1 MSKALVEKFFNERFV
16 SLARQRLREPIEKQ
30 QGQLLVL
37 TNLESFVSAIKQVT
51 RKRLSNTQ
59 IQGILKKARLKAF
72 KLEQDFKKKDPS
84 RFSTIQSV
92 LSSRLQNLPFDITAA
107 PEAREVF
114 IVTSF
119 GSSVTTIKNFI
130 LDEIQAE
137 LSLRKTTRDKLG
149 ARIDRGHGVS
159 GFAVSQAEV
168 SQGLDSIQHLLE
180 KDLSAD
186 TNVKALIDSFVT
198 SGTVEIT
205 EKEKD
210 LLNYITTKYQ
220 QIVNPKTGKLSN
232 NYVSIVAYQIARE
245 NRGRDSA
252 LEKRIRDLFFGPF
265 VSYVKSTLISQSH
278 SNSLEEK
285 IGNAVIE
292 YLKPRIRVKNGKV
305 VIRIDSK
312 FVNTVLKSAGVTTTH
327 FPKSASKSKAT
338 IQEKPRVRVK
348 PGEKV
353 LPDVRSFLGILNQKL
368 SSQVAKNM
376 GSPRLNYRTGRFA
389 QSTRVTGIAEDR
401 DGLPNIDY
409 TYMRYPY
416 EVFEFPGSGSPLAL
430 QGQRDP
436 RDLIDK
442 SIRDIMASFAITRF
456 STRRV

>member
-1 MSKALVEKFFNERFV
+1 MSKALVEKFFNEKFV
-16 SLARQRLREPIEKQ
+16 AMARQSLRKPIEEQ

-37 TNLESFVSAIKQVT
+37 TNLDAFVAAIKEVS

-59 IQGILKKARLKAF
+59 IKDILRKARLKAF
-72 KLEQDFKKKDPS
+72 DLEEAFRKSQPK
-84 RFSTIQSV
+84 RFSTIQWV
-92 LSSRLQNLPFDITAA
+92 LSTRLQNLPFDINAA
-107 PEAREVF
+107 PESREVF

-119 GSSVTTIKNFI
+119 KSSIAVIKKLI
-130 LDEIQAE
+130 LEEIE
-137 LSLRKTTRDKLG
+137 TKLSLRQSTRDKLG
-149 ARIDRGHGVS
+149 ARVDRGHGVS

-168 SQGLDSIQHLLE
+168 SQGLDSIQHLLQRIG
-180 KDLSAD
+180 SD
-186 TNVKALIDSFVT
+186 TNVESLVDSFIT
-198 SGTVEIT
+198 SGTVSINE
-205 EKEKD
+205 EEKD
-210 LLNYITTKYQ
+210 LLDYITTKYH
-220 QIVNPKTGKLSN
+220 QIINPKTGKLKN
-232 NYVSIVAYQIARE
+232 DYVSVVAYQLARE
-245 NRGRDSA
+245 NRGRDST
-252 LEKRIRDLFFGPF
+252 LEKRVRDLFFGPF
-265 VSYVKSTLISQSH
+265 AKYIQSTLITQGH
-278 SNSLEEK
+278 SSSLEEK

-292 YLKPRIRVKNGKV
+292 YLKPRIRVKNGKI

-312 FVNTVLKSAGVTTTH
+312 FVDTVLKSAGVTTTQ
-327 FPKSASKSKAT
+327 FPKTGSRSKAT
-338 IQEKPRVRVK
+338 TKPKPRIRVK

-353 LPDVRSFLGILNQKL
+353 LPDIRSFLGILNQKL
-368 SSQVAKNM
+368 PSQVAQNM

-401 DGLPNIDY
+401 NGLPNIDY

-416 EVFEFPGSGSPLAL
+416 EVFEFPGSGSPLAQ